1 MFLGRYDHTIDE
13 KGRLTIPVRYREL
26 LVEGA
31 FVTQGFDRNLMVLT
45 PSAFDQVYAY
55 INQISMTDPDARQLK
70 RLIFSS
76 AERVEVDKVGRILIP
91 QYPARIRPV
100 WRAMPSWLVRAIT
113 SRSGRP
119 PSGTG
124 RTKLLQNTEANE
136 HRFAA
141 FNLPTR

>member
-13 KGRLTIPVRYREL
+13 KGRLTIPVRFREL
-26 LVEGA
+26 IVEGA

-55 INQISMTDPDARQLK
+55 INQVSMTNPDARQLK

-76 AERVEVDKVGRILIP
+76 AERVEVDKVGRILVP
-91 QYPARIRPV
+91 QFQREFARLDTH
-100 WRAMPSWLVRAIT
+100 AMLVGVGDYFEIWSPSEWEHQNE
-113 SRSGRP
+113 
-119 PSGTG
+119 
-124 RTKLLQNTEANE
+124 LLQNAEANE
-136 HRFAA
+136 HRFTA

>member
-1 MFLGRYDHTIDE
+1 MFLGRYDHTLDE

-26 LVEGA
+26 VADGA
-31 FVTQGFDRNLMVLT
+31 YLTQGFDRNLMVLT

-55 INQISMTDPDARQLK
+55 INQLSTTNPDARQLK

-91 QYPARIRPV
+91 QFQREFARLETQAKLVGVGDYFEIWAPV
-100 WRAMPSWLVRAIT
+100 EWERQNE
-113 SRSGRP
+113 
-119 PSGTG
+119 
-124 RTKLLQNTEANE
+124 LLQNAEANE

-141 FNLPTR
+141 FNLPTS